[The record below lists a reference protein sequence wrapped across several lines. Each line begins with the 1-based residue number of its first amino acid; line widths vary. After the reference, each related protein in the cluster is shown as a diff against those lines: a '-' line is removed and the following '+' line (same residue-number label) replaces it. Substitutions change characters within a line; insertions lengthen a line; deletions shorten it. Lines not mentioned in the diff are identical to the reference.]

1 MTLTLI
7 NSISKALDIANTE
20 IISGTDR
27 NSLVCEEKWENS
39 GDDGE
44 LHGRTLG
51 TELVTWGEPEDW
63 RPMYSANWL
72 QRKYYDVSFI
82 YNIIYI
88 PQ

>member
-39 GDDGE
+39 GDDSE

-51 TELVTWGEPEDW
+51 TELVT
-63 RPMYSANWL
+63 
-72 QRKYYDVSFI
+72 
-82 YNIIYI
+82 
-88 PQ
+88 